1 MANRVTATD
10 VQRIVDFD
18 DSISMVPFIE
28 DANALTDK
36 VSDNDAGNLLNAALL
51 KGIERRLAAH
61 FYSLRDPLY
70 KRKITGKSEGEFE
83 SRSHFDEAKLLDITG
98 YLASLGKNH
107 RVGMAW
113 LGLPPSEQ
121 TDYLDRD

>member
-18 DSISMVPFIE
+18 DSLNMVPFIAA
-28 DANALTDK
+28 ANALTDK
-36 VSDNDAGNLLNAALL
+36 ISDNDARNLLNAALL
-51 KGIERRLAAH
+51 KEIERNLAAH

-70 KRKITGKSEGEFE
+70 KTKITGKSEGQFE
-83 SRSHFDEAKLLDITG
+83 SRSYLAAAQLLDITG
-98 YLASLGKNH
+98 YLVSIQKNH

-121 TDYLDRD
+121 TDYRDRD